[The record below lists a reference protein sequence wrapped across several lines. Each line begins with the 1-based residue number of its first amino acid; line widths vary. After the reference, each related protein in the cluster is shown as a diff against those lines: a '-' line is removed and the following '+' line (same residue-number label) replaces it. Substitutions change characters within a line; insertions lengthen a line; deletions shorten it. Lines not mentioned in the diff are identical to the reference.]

1 MIDTVITNDAM
12 TAQMINTELP
22 TGSMGST
29 SFKWSNDEIITMK
42 ILINVPTN
50 ESIANT
56 NLSRISHM
64 TILPPRFYTIQHRA
78 GRNQT
83 TF

>member
-1 MIDTVITNDAM
+1 MIDIVITNDAM

-22 TGSMGST
+22 TGSIGST

-50 ESIANT
+50 ESIANI
-56 NLSRISHM
+56 NRNRISH
-64 TILPPRFYTIQHRA
+64 ILIPPRFYTIQHRA
-78 GRNQT
+78 GHNQT

>member
-22 TGSMGST
+22 TGSIGST

-50 ESIANT
+50 ESMANI
-56 NLSRISHM
+56 NRNRISH
-64 TILPPRFYTIQHRA
+64 ILIPPQFCTIQHLV
-78 GRNQT
+78 GRSQK

>member
-22 TGSMGST
+22 TGSIGST
-29 SFKWSNDEIITMK
+29 SFKWSNDVIITIKM
-42 ILINVPTN
+42 LINVPIN
-50 ESIANT
+50 ESIANIKR
-56 NLSRISHM
+56 NRISH
-64 TILPPRFYTIQHRA
+64 ILIPPLFYTIQHRA
-78 GRNQT
+78 GRIQT

>member
-1 MIDTVITNDAM
+1 M

-22 TGSMGST
+22 TGSIGST
-29 SFKWSNDEIITMK
+29 SFRWSNDEIITIKM
-42 ILINVPTN
+42 LINVPIN

-56 NLSRISHM
+56 KRNRILH
-64 TILPPRFYTIQHRA
+64 ILIPPRFYTIQHLV

>member
-1 MIDTVITNDAM
+1 MIDIVITNDAM

-50 ESIANT
+50 ESIVNANL
-56 NLSRISHM
+56 NID
-64 TILPPRFYTIQHRA
+64 ILIPPRFYTIQHRA

>member
-22 TGSMGST
+22 TGSIGST

-50 ESIANT
+50 ESMANI
-56 NLSRISHM
+56 NRNRISH
-64 TILPPRFYTIQHRA
+64 ILIPPRFYTIQHPA
-78 GRNQT
+78 GHTQT

>member
-12 TAQMINTELP
+12 TAQIINTELP
-22 TGSMGST
+22 TGSIGST
-29 SFKWSNDEIITMK
+29 SFRWSNDEIITIKM
-42 ILINVPTN
+42 LINVPIN
-50 ESIANT
+50 ESIANIKR
-56 NLSRISHM
+56 NRISH
-64 TILPPRFYTIQHRA
+64 ILIPPRFYTIQHLV

>member
-22 TGSMGST
+22 TGLIGST

-50 ESIANT
+50 ESIANIT
-56 NLSRISHM
+56 RNRISH
-64 TILPPRFYTIQHRA
+64 ILIPPQSYTIQHPA
-78 GRNQT
+78 GHTQT

>member
-1 MIDTVITNDAM
+1 M

-22 TGSMGST
+22 TGSIGST
-29 SFKWSNDEIITMK
+29 SFRWSNDEIITIKM
-42 ILINVPTN
+42 LINVPIN
-50 ESIANT
+50 ESIANIKR
-56 NLSRISHM
+56 NRISH
-64 TILPPRFYTIQHRA
+64 ILIPPRFYTIQHLD

>member
-22 TGSMGST
+22 TGLMGST

-42 ILINVPTN
+42 ILVNVPTN

-56 NLSRISHM
+56 NLSRISH
-64 TILPPRFYTIQHRA
+64 ISIPPRFYTIQHRA